1 MRVYDS
7 SGDLCL
13 WCVCVLCDVCVCCVI
28 ILCPCVQVRRAACS
42 GVDDSSGDFE
52 RLTLATILRR
62 EKLLERVEGRGG
74 CVLKMDIEW

>member
-1 MRVYDS
+1 M
-7 SGDLCL
+7 
-13 WCVCVLCDVCVCCVI
+13 
-28 ILCPCVQVRRAACS
+28 QVRRAAGS
-42 GVDDSSGDFE
+42 GFDDSSGDFE